1 MKHTIYID
9 VLIILNLAI
18 NYLLLSVTKKISNV
32 SVKKFKLFLGALLGA
47 MFSFVIL
54 MPQMNDVLLMML
66 KLMFSVAIVLVA
78 FGFGNI
84 KLFIKNTVIF
94 YIVGFLFA
102 GTMMGIWIFISPSN
116 MSINNGMVY
125 FNFSM
130 ATLLLVTVV
139 IYIMLNGAIELYGKK
154 IIKNMD
160 YEVHINNHGKSVKLK
175 GFLDTGNQ
183 LRDILTGKIVVVS
196 TYDNVK
202 TILTN
207 DEKSELKSYLK
218 KDFDNM
224 KNVGKIKYIPFKSV
238 EVGGML
244 PAVTIEEIIIK
255 SKEHIKVHRNL
266 LLAISSENMGNNSF
280 DILLNSL
287 LFTD

>member
-224 KNVGKIKYIPFKSV
+224 KNVGTIKYIPFKSV

-244 PAVTIEEIIIK
+244 PAVTVEEIIIK